1 MRKTTKTTMT
11 RTSNPATKMKTTNA
25 QVQDWGLARRD
36 LLKGLG
42 VGLGCLPLLSAGTAR
57 AQAGRKTFFCVLTSE
72 GYRQG
77 DWAPKTGPLAGQTL
91 PYATAPLEAHKADI
105 IVLPD
110 LGNPAYGGP
119 NTGGGHGSYGSIF
132 WGGDPQGR
140 VSYKQPQG
148 KTLDQVVA
156 FGLPATSRKSLP
168 LAVQL
173 NRAPQSS
180 PEAGSNRC
188 FWLAK
193 GQPINPILDPYATY
207 MEVFAGAQVG
217 GGANGGAD
225 DPAVKRLMNQRKS
238 MLDYVGRNLEA
249 FKSRL
254 GGEDKMSIEAHHQ
267 SVRDLELQLQ
277 GSGSGGGA
285 AANCGG
291 EKTAMIDLN
300 DALKYPDILK
310 AHMSLGVQ
318 ALKCGVTNV
327 ATLQLSDSSGN
338 NINFAFVPGI
348 PDAGTGY
355 KTKFRNYHDVGH
367 NPVLG
372 GVDHKRIVD
381 KWMMEQFAV
390 LIGMMK
396 AVPQDGGTMLDNGL
410 ILWGNHMQDGS
421 NHVAGKIP
429 WLLAG
434 KAGGYFNTGQC
445 PPSTGKPLNGVMAD
459 VCAAFGVAP
468 AAHYGNPWPGLK
480 RV

>member
-1 MRKTTKTTMT
+1 MRKTTGTTTSTTMKKNT
-11 RTSNPATKMKTTNA
+11 RTQGKGAMTNWA
-25 QVQDWGLARRD
+25 LARRD

-42 VGLGCLPLLSAGTAR
+42 VGLGCLPLLRPGVGH
-57 AQAGRKTFFCVLTSE
+57 AQAGPRKGFFCILTSE

-91 PYATAPLEAHKADI
+91 PYATAPLEPHKADI

-110 LGNPAYGGP
+110 LGNPGYGGP

-132 WGGDPQGR
+132 WGGDPPGR

-156 FGLPATSRKSLP
+156 FAGPMTSRRSLP
-168 LAVQL
+168 MAVQL

-193 GQPINPILDPYATY
+193 GQPINPILDPYAIY
-207 MEVFAGAQVG
+207 MEIFAGAQVG
-217 GGANGGAD
+217 PATGGGAE
-225 DPAVKRLMNQRKS
+225 DPAVKRLMNSRKS

-249 FKSRL
+249 FKARL
-254 GGEDKMSIEAHHQ
+254 GGEDKLSIEAHHQ

-277 GSGSGGGA
+277 SAGSGPA
-285 AANCGG
+285 ASCGS
-291 EKTAMIDLN
+291 EKTAMINLADG
-300 DALKYPDILK
+300 LKYPEILK

-318 ALKCGVTNV
+318 ALKCGITNV

-338 NINFAFVPGI
+338 NINFAFVDGI
-348 PDAGTGY
+348 PKAGTGY
-355 KTKFRNYHDVGH
+355 KTEFRNYHDVGH
-367 NPVLG
+367 NPVMG

-381 KWMMEQFAV
+381 RWMMEQFGV

-396 AVPQDGGTMLDNGL
+396 AVPQDGGTMLDNSL

-445 PPSTGKPLNGVMAD
+445 PPSAGKPLNGVMAD
-459 VCAAFGVAP
+459 ICAAFGAQP
-468 AAHYGNPWPGLK
+468 LPHYGTPWPGL
-480 RV
+480 RRA